1 MSNNNNSSNAQSA
14 AAAAAAQSASFKVGA
29 NYSVVDV
36 VGEGAYGVVW

>member
-1 MSNNNNSSNAQSA
+1 MSNNAAATSQQS
-14 AAAAAAQSASFKVGA
+14 AAAAAAQSASFNVGQ